1 MSTNISKEHGDRLY
15 WLGRY
20 TERVFT
26 TLRTIQKFYD
36 KMIDRSNGYKDYL
49 GYFGLEDSY
58 GSNEAFVRS
67 ILYDEDNYNS
77 VAFSLERAYDNGIVL
92 REDIST

>member
-1 MSTNISKEHGDRLY
+1 MGTISLEHSDCLY

-26 TLRTIQKFYD
+26 TLKALQETYD
-36 KMIDRSNGYKDYL
+36 NMLDKNIGYEEYL
-49 GYFGLEDSY
+49 GYFDLP
-58 GSNEAFVRS
+58 
-67 ILYDEDNYNS
+67 DNYDNSGEFLRSFLFDKGNFSS
-77 VAFSLERAYDNGIVL
+77 VAYSLERAYDNGIVL